1 MVSGFCFEL
10 EWLHSLCYGT
20 WKRKWNCRCFC
31 SIGKKM
37 KSRFTEIFRLGWF
50 CYFAIDLD
58 LFRSFKKYLAWFFFS
73 WNMLTLAI
81 YLFSDTPTGVVLWY
95 LFRFRN
101 YRQIVHQSRKSDWF
115 CGSYGFDVFFLPL
128 NAYRSIWPFI
138 SSYLESSKSDNS
150 D

>member
-1 MVSGFCFEL
+1 MVSGFCFES
-10 EWLHSLCYGT
+10 EWLHSLSGLCYGSESET
-20 WKRKWNCRCFC
+20 ADAFVRLVKKWNLV
-31 SIGKKM
+31 
-37 KSRFTEIFRLGWF
+37 RLKF
-50 CYFAIDLD
+50 SDLADFVILTFLSYFVLV
-58 LFRSFKKYLAWFFFS
+58 KKYLTCFFS